1 MATQNDTGLPS
12 RSLNFLRHED
22 GRWNLLP
29 ILASALGLIFVIYLV
44 V

>member
-1 MATQNDTGLPS
+1 MATQNDAGLPS
-12 RSLNFLRHED
+12 RPLNFLRHED

-29 ILASALGLIFVIYLV
+29 LLAGALGLVFVIYLV